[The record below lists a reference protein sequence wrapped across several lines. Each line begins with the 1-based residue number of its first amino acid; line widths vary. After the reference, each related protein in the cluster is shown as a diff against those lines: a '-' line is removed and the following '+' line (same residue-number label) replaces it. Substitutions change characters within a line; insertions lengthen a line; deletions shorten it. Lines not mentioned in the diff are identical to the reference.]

1 MSSLA
6 VLKYIAAIKHDDC
19 VINYHASAL
28 FNVKT
33 PFGNRTCDKT
43 HTSSLALSLSNFMS
57 RSFEKV
63 KTRIGSTSSWY
74 ANRYR

>member
-43 HTSSLALSLSNFMS
+43 HTSSLSLSNFMS

-63 KTRIGSTSSWY
+63 KTRIGSSSWY